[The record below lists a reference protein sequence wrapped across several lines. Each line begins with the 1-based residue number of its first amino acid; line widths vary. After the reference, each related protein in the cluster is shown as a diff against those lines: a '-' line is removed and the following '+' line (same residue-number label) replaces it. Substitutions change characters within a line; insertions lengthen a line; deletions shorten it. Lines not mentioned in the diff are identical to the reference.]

1 MPDDPPDAPLGAGDL
16 ADLDLAS
23 VTPEQFAALVR
34 KLSTKEIAGLMRG
47 DLRARVLKEVFGR
60 MERQFR
66 PEAAGSLDAVIRW
79 EVAGAADEPT
89 AVWETAIADGT
100 CTATPGRSDARAR
113 VTLMLGDAEFLRL
126 VSGNGNPITM
136 FLTRKI
142 KISGDIALASSLT
155 HLFDIPK
162 A

>member
-1 MPDDPPDAPLGAGDL
+1 VSAVPESEIPAEI
-16 ADLDLAS
+16 ADLDFAS
-23 VTPEQFAALVR
+23 VTPTEFATLVKR
-34 KLSTKEIAGLMRG
+34 LSGKELAALMRG
-47 DLRARVLKEVFGR
+47 ELRDRVLRAIFGR

-66 PEAAGSLDAVIRW
+66 PEAAGALDAVIRW
-79 EVAGAADEPT
+79 EVTGAGDEPT
-89 AVWETAIADGT
+89 VVWESAIADGT
-100 CTATPGRSDARAR
+100 CAVTPGRSDARAR
-113 VTLMLGDAEFLRL
+113 VTFVLSDAEFLRL
-126 VSGNGNPITM
+126 VSGNGNPVTM